1 MWIEFHFE
9 SHHTCLKFP
18 SLIAWS
24 LWKIPINSSISRL
37 LLVENSMSW
46 SNGLCPSW
54 IGFIAF
60 LLQHCRLLEEHD
72 KTFIMSHFV
81 YGKRLRICLGGF
93 IQRLGFFMD
102 IFVEISNVVGVGG
115 FELPTVCKCGLLVSW
130 CWRDW
135 FFGSCHGYSF
145 VVVVL
150 LVACP
155 VMRFVAAAV
164 AVSRS
169 LLPYKCK
176 LPHFYQD
183 LRSYLLYFV

>member
-1 MWIEFHFE
+1 MGFRNTLICNGSCHSFLCWILMVFH
-9 SHHTCLKFP
+9 
-18 SLIAWS
+18 
-24 LWKIPINSSISRL
+24 RL
-37 LLVENSMSW
+37 LSFIDVYEYWLL
-46 SNGLCPSW
+46 SNEKN
-54 IGFIAF
+54 IVF
-60 LLQHCRLLEEHD
+60 LIL
-72 KTFIMSHFV
+72 S
-81 YGKRLRICLGGF
+81 GGLRICLGGF

-164 AVSRS
+164 AVSRCGS
-169 LLPYKCK
+169 VLSVIADVVIQLAWQISHYEVHLFQTGFIVP
-176 LPHFYQD
+176 FSSEWMTQ
-183 LRSYLLYFV
+183 SSM